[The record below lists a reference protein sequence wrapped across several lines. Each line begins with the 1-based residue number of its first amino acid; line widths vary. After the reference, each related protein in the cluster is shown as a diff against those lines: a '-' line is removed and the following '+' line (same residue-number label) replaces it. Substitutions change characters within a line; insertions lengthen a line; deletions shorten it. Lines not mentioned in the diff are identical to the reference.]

1 MCASRRTE
9 ATNMQGID
17 PSRIHDP
24 RHSTAREVEYRI
36 NLEAYFD
43 NSVGTNVEKLQNF
56 TKYVPRQSLTAFI
69 SKYEIFKKVLN
80 TQGSIIECGVYL
92 GGGLMTFA
100 QLSSILEPINY
111 QRKII
116 GFDTFA
122 GFPAISKEDETGKS
136 AHARTGGFSV
146 DAGIYEDLKT
156 SIELYDSNRFI
167 SHMPKVIIVKGDIK
181 ETVPKYLEENPHT
194 VVSLL
199 YLDVDVFEPTVAAIE
214 HFVPRMPR
222 GAIIVFDEL
231 NSDRWPGET
240 LAVLRTLGLKSLCI
254 ERFPFEP
261 NMSFAVLE

>member
-1 MCASRRTE
+1 MSPSRRTK
-9 ATNMQGID
+9 ATDTQRID

-24 RHSTAREVEYRI
+24 RHSTAREVEYR
-36 NLEAYFD
+36 NSLEAYFD
-43 NSVGTNVEKLQNF
+43 NSVGSNVEKLQNF
-56 TKYVPRQSLTAFI
+56 PKYVPRQSLTTFI

-80 TQGSIIECGVYL
+80 MQGSIIECGVYL

-100 QLSSILEPINY
+100 QLSAILEPTNY

-116 GFDTFA
+116 GFDTFS
-122 GFPAISKEDETGKS
+122 GFVSISKEDEAGKS
-136 AHARTGGFSV
+136 VHATKGGFSV
-146 DAGIYEDLKT
+146 DAGIYEDLEK
-156 SIELYDSNRFI
+156 SIELYDSNRFV
-167 SHMPKVIIVKGDIK
+167 SHMPKVVIVKGDIK

-199 YLDVDVFEPTVAAIE
+199 YLDVDVFEPTETAIE
-214 HFVPRMPR
+214 CLVPRMPR

-240 LAVLRTLGLKSLCI
+240 LAVLKTLGLRSLCI